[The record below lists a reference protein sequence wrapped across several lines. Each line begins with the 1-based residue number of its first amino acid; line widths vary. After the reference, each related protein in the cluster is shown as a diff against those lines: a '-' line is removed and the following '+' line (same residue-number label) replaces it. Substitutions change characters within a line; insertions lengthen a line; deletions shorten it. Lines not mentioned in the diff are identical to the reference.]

1 VLLDGSWGS
10 AAGKIASD
18 AEVSQDGGICN
29 MFGRGATIVS
39 HFIVVALFKAYG
51 VAGVTAFMTGL
62 PLLQILAIAAWGIEP
77 ARRSLEELD
86 APKVAL

>member
-1 VLLDGSWGS
+1 
-10 AAGKIASD
+10 
-18 AEVSQDGGICN
+18 

-39 HFIVVALFKAYG
+39 PFIVVALFKAYG

-62 PLLQILAIAAWGIEP
+62 LLLQIAAVWAWGIEP

-86 APKVAL
+86 APQVSL